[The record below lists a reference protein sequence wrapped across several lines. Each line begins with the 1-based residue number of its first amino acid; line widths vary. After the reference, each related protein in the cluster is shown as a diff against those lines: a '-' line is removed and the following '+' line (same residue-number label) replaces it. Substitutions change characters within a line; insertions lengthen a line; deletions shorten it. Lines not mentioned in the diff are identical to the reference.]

1 MTYMIPE
8 SAMPPLAAAQVA
20 AYRAAGWIV
29 TAVRGEGWPLVS
41 GSALHRH
48 DKPAVIMRGDP
59 ARPEWLFVFLHEVA
73 HHVLGH
79 TKVISTQADWEQEF
93 AAECWALNMI
103 GALVPDALPHC
114 IAEAQRHMRGVLR
127 PWVRACEEGYGG
139 PERLPWD
146 IIAWAGCDVPPELR
160 HHLPK
165 SAVTPMGLL
174 TVELMHL

>member
-1 MTYMIPE
+1 MTYLIPE
-8 SAMPPLAAAQVA
+8 SAMPPLAAAQIA
-20 AYRAAGWIV
+20 AYRAAGWVIIS
-29 TAVRGEGWPLVS
+29 ARGARWPLAS
-41 GSALHRH
+41 GSALHWEGA
-48 DKPAVIMRGDP
+48 PAIIIRGDP

-114 IAEAQRHMRGVLR
+114 ITEARRHMRGVLR
-127 PWVRACEEGYGG
+127 PWVQGCVDGWGA
-139 PERLPWD
+139 ERLPWH
-146 IIAWAGCDVPPELR
+146 IIAWAGCDVPPELQ

-165 SAVTPMGLL
+165 IAVTPMGLL